1 MSELKHG
8 KRFGRTDWLD
18 LGLRQL
24 TRHGAAGLTV
34 EALCQAA
41 DRTRG
46 SLYHHFT
53 DHSAF
58 IDAMMRHWRKR
69 YTEDIAA
76 QSAAQPPAEQRQALT
91 DLAVAIDPELEI
103 AIRRFAPSHPNASDI
118 VASVDRMRLDFVI
131 ELYRSSGLEDA
142 IARQIG
148 KIEYAA
154 YIGAMT
160 LWPEMTA
167 AERKA
172 LDQRFNEV
180 LEQAGLIRTET
191 HEDPL

>member
-1 MSELKHG
+1 MSELKQG
-8 KRFGRTDWLD
+8 KRWGRTDWLD

-24 TRHGAAGLTV
+24 TQHGAAGLTV
-34 EALCQAA
+34 DALCQAA
-41 DRTRG
+41 QRTRG
-46 SLYHHFT
+46 SLYHHFK

-76 QSAAQPPAEQRQALT
+76 HSAAQPPSEQRQALT
-91 DLAVAIDPELEI
+91 DLAVTIDSGLET
-103 AIRRFAPSHPNASDI
+103 AIRRFAPAHPGASEI

-131 ELYRSSGLEDA
+131 ELYRSSGLDDA
-142 IARQIG
+142 LARQIG
-148 KIEYAA
+148 MIEYAA

-160 LWPEMTA
+160 LWPELTA

-172 LDQRFNEV
+172 LDQQFNGL
-180 LEQAGLIRTET
+180 LEKAGMIRSEMR
-191 HEDPL
+191 